1 MSWSITEIINIAN
14 KIEKINLITKL
25 EVVKNLKF
33 KMRRSG
39 KPKIDKRKLKTE
51 NVKKILLLSLR
62 KKSLSSIK

>member
-14 KIEKINLITKL
+14 KIEKINLTTKFK
-25 EVVKNLKF
+25 VIKNLEF

-51 NVKKILLLSLR
+51 NVKKILVRSLR